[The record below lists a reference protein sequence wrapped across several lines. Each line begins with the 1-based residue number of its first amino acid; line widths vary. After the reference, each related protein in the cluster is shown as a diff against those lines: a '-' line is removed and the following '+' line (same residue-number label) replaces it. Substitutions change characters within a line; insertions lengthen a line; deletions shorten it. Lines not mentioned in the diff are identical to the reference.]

1 MLSPAR
7 HPSHAGSDSFANLVG
22 SEGGKMFPGASMV
35 MGPRGDARARA
46 PVWDEAILTATID
59 LGDLA
64 RARADTPLLADL
76 RTALP
81 HLRELL
87 EAVDGNGVRHP
98 VEWDPAPDGAA
109 ARTRDADATASATT
123 RAVVGADSRE
133 LGTDLSSLCV
143 V

>member
-64 RARADTPLLADL
+64 RARSDTPLLADL

-81 HLRELL
+81 HLRTLL
-87 EAVDGNGVRHP
+87 DGVDRNGVRPP
-98 VEWDPAPDGAA
+98 VEWDAAPDAEDTSSKTLAA
-109 ARTRDADATASATT
+109 SSAASNSDATSI
-123 RAVVGADSRE
+123 S
-133 LGTDLSSLCV
+133 LTDGDF
-143 V
+143 